1 MNSNQAPFL
10 LGDIIKPN
18 MIVPKYTISLT
29 NDIDETYIFFKDLFY
44 NTFEWINDGKIILKY
59 EKQYTII
66 NYYDKMDE
74 LLKNIKLNNNKKLG
88 KYFHSPSIKDKL
100 EFMVASF
107 KFYFCYG
114 RDFTGY
120 ISMQHNIIRYMK
132 ILELIFCIEL
142 DNKPTRDQIMKDAPM
157 LESY

>member
-66 NYYDKMDE
+66 NYYYV
-74 LLKNIKLNNNKKLG
+74 IG
-88 KYFHSPSIKDKL
+88 K
-100 EFMVASF
+100 
-107 KFYFCYG
+107 
-114 RDFTGY
+114 
-120 ISMQHNIIRYMK
+120 
-132 ILELIFCIEL
+132 
-142 DNKPTRDQIMKDAPM
+142 
-157 LESY
+157 